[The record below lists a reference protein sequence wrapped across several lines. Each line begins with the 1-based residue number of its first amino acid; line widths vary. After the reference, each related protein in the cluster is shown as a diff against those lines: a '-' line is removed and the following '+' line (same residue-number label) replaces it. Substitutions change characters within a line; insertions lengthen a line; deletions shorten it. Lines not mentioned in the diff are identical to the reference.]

1 MIQLLE
7 QQEALLVR
15 EHLLVG
21 VFDDVLGVTAGERG
35 YGCHLVNAHRL
46 HLARDGF
53 DELLDLVLRAVPK
66 QRDHEEA
73 TVLRLAHGHDRL
85 HDFLDLR
92 DSNREIPL

>member
-1 MIQLLE
+1 M
-7 QQEALLVR
+7 R

-73 TVLRLAHGHDRL
+73 AVLRLGTT
-85 HDFLDLR
+85 DFMISWTSETATGKYLCDG
-92 DSNREIPL
+92 